1 MIDGYAMGITP
12 NPDIL
17 CNRKMKFGALKNYAQ
32 ENDFNGLATGHYC
45 KKAFDKEGKALLL
58 EGKDKNKDQSYF
70 LAQISQDQL
79 DYSLFPLGDMKK
91 DEVRTLARDC
101 LLYTSDAADD

>member
-45 KKAFDKEGKALLL
+45 KKAFDKDGNALLL
-58 EGKDKNKDQSYF
+58 EGRIKIKINRIFWLKF
-70 LAQISQDQL
+70 LRINLITPCS
-79 DYSLFPLGDMKK
+79 PW
-91 DEVRTLARDC
+91 VI
-101 LLYTSDAADD
+101 